1 MDALSP
7 LQIGYFVV
15 ILIVSFSLRGSA
27 GFGGLNGP
35 LLMVVLPAKV
45 VVPALVFLGILSS
58 AAIVVRDY
66 RHILWSAV
74 RQTLPYGIAG
84 TAAGLFLFDALET
97 QELEKGLGLFILFY
111 GLYSLWCLVHRPKP
125 LNVAPGIIAGVM
137 GTTSGVIGTM
147 FGALA
152 GIFVAVFLD
161 ILRLDKRTFRVTMAA
176 TLMLMGIARAGGY
189 VSVGAVT
196 EDVVIIIVAALP
208 LMGIG
213 VVLGNRLHT
222 GLNQMGFSRLIG
234 LLFVVIGGF
243 LFIR

>member
-7 LQIGYFVV
+7 LGIAYFVI

-58 AAIVVRDY
+58 AAIVVHDY

-84 TAAGLFLFDALET
+84 TAAGLFLFDALDT
-97 QELEKGLGLFILFY
+97 RQLEKGLGLFILVY
-111 GLYSLWCLVHRPKP
+111 GLYSLWRLVLPPKP
-125 LNVAPGIIAGVM
+125 LRVAPGVIAAAM
-137 GTTSGVIGTM
+137 GTASGVIGTM

-161 ILRLDKRTFRVTMAA
+161 VLRLDKRAFRVTMAA

-189 VSVGAVT
+189 ISVGAVT
-196 EDVVIIIVAALP
+196 REVMITFAAALP

-222 GLNQMGFSRLIG
+222 GLNQMGFYRLIA

-243 LFIR
+243 LFVR